1 MVSSRIQKS
10 EKGYTHYKLE
20 HYTYRATWTGAIIT
34 KYMGQLHPMLSD
46 NELIS

>member
-20 HYTYRATWTGAIIT
+20 HYTYRAMWIGALIIN
-34 KYMGQLHPMLSD
+34 MGQIHPMLSG